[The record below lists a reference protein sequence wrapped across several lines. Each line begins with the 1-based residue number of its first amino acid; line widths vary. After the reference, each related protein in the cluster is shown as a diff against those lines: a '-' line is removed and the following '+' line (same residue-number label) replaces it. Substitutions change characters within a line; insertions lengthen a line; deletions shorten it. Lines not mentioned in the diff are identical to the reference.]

1 MSIDLDPL
9 LISTSNTDARNAMV
23 ANETSSSHT
32 RQHIYSVS
40 ELNRRIKR
48 LLEDQFPF
56 IWISGEI
63 SNLRIPTSG
72 HCYLT
77 LKDETAQISAVLFRG
92 QAASLKFKPENG
104 MSIIGL
110 GRIGVYEP
118 RGTYQIILEYLE
130 PKGIGGLQIAFE
142 KLKQKLSDEGLFDE
156 EYKSKLPFLPSK
168 VSIVTS
174 PTGAAVRDFIKVA
187 RRRFERLPLEI
198 VPVRVQGD
206 QAAAE
211 IIRAIQ
217 LINHIGISDVI
228 VLARGGGSIEDLW
241 AFNDE
246 TLARTIFNSRIPI
259 VSAVGHETDFTIA
272 DFVADVRAPTPSA
285 AAEMI
290 IPSYPDLQAWVTEL
304 KQKLYNN
311 ISHKLNYLIKDIDAL
326 TMRIVHPRRRLEDM
340 RMRLDDDSQRLIAQM
355 KSRLTRCNERVA
367 FQRRLLL
374 KESPAGLLA
383 AMSERLDLLGQRSH
397 QSLRQQLQDSRA
409 RLEADTSMLA
419 ALNPLAILERG
430 YSITRTIPGQ
440 RVVRDAATV
449 RRDQSLEILL
459 GHGRITVTVDK
470 KQPI

>member
-1 MSIDLDPL
+1 
-9 LISTSNTDARNAMV
+9 MV

-32 RQHIYSVS
+32 RRHIYSVS
-40 ELNRRIKR
+40 ELNRKIKH
-48 LLEDQFPF
+48 LLEDSFPF

-77 LKDETAQISAVLFRG
+77 LKDEASQISAVLFRA

-118 RGTYQIILEYLE
+118 RGAYQIILEYIE
-130 PKGIGGLQIAFE
+130 PKGIGGLQITFE
-142 KLKQKLSDEGLFDE
+142 KLKRKLSDEGLFDE
-156 EYKSKLPFLPSK
+156 KYKSKLPFLPSK
-168 VSIVTS
+168 ISIVTS

-187 RRRFERLPLEI
+187 QRRFERLPLEI

-211 IIRAIQ
+211 ISRAIQ
-217 LINHIGISDVI
+217 LVNHIGTSDVI

-272 DFVADVRAPTPSA
+272 DFVADIRAPTPSA

-290 IPSYPDLQAWVTEL
+290 IPSYPDLQAWVIDL
-304 KQKLYNN
+304 KQKLNNN
-311 ISHKLNYLIKDIDAL
+311 ISYTLNYLRKDIAAL
-326 TMRIVHPRRRLEDM
+326 SMRIVHPRRRLADM
-340 RMRLDDDSQRLIAQM
+340 RMRLDDNSQRLITQM
-355 KSRLTRCNERVA
+355 NSRLARCNEQIV
-367 FQRRLLL
+367 FQQRLLL
-374 KESPAGLLA
+374 RESPAGLLA
-383 AMSERLDLLGQRSH
+383 AMHERLNLLGQRSNH
-397 QSLRQQLQDSRA
+397 CLRQRLQGSHSRLVA
-409 RLEADTSMLA
+409 GTSMLA
-419 ALNPLAILERG
+419 ALNPLAILDRG

-459 GHGRITVTVDK
+459 GRGRITVTVDN
-470 KQPI
+470 KQPT